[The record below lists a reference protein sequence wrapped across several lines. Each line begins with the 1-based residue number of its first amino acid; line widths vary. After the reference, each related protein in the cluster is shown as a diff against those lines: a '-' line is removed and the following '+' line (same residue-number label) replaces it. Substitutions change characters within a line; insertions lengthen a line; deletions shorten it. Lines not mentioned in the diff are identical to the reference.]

1 MVGGAGGY
9 PSPPPPR
16 DDLRDG
22 RMRSDRM
29 DARRDASPRRFSP
42 ATLFVGGL
50 NFVTDEAT
58 LRDACE
64 AHGEVDSVKIIYD
77 HDTRRSRGFA
87 FVAFEREA
95 DARRAAERMDGQNLD
110 GRRVRCNLADERRR
124 GGGVNGA
131 SDRRDLAMTRRDEHD
146 RRDARDAKAFSSGR
160 GRETKRRRRSV
171 SPSGPS
177 DDDDDDDDDDDE
189 ASPSPRVAALESLL
203 LKTRREAVAQR
214 ERADAAEVALAKAV
228 GERTETETERDAEE
242 EAVYATPNARSAS
255 EALRAALRLTLR
267 ALVELEAAPRQK
279 KRSQRRSEF
288 REARARAL

>member
-1 MVGGAGGY
+1 MVDGVGGY
-9 PSPPPPR
+9 PSPSPPR

-95 DARRAAERMDGQNLD
+95 DARRAAERMDGRNLD

-124 GGGVNGA
+124 GGDVAGA
-131 SDRRDLAMTRRDEHD
+131 SDRRHLARDSAVTRRDERD
-146 RRDARDAKAFSSGR
+146 RRDARDARDAKPFSSGR
-160 GRETKRRRRSV
+160 ENKRRRRSV
-171 SPSGPS
+171 SPSAPRGPS
-177 DDDDDDDDDDDE
+177 DDENDASPDADDDDDADDDE
-189 ASPSPRVAALESLL
+189 ASPSPRVVALESLL
-203 LKTRREAVAQR
+203 AKTRREAVAQR
-214 ERADAAEVALAKAV
+214 ERAEAAEAALAKAV
-228 GERTETETERDAEE
+228 RGT
-242 EAVYATPNARSAS
+242 RSAFRES
-255 EALRAALRLTLR
+255 EEGDGGAAAALRAALRLT
-267 ALVELEAAPRQK
+267 
-279 KRSQRRSEF
+279 
-288 REARARAL
+288 ARALAELETAAPAARFEKL